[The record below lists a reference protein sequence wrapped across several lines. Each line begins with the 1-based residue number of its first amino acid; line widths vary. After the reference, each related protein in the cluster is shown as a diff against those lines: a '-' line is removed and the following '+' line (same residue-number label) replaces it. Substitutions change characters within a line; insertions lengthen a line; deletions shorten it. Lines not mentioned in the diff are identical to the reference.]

1 VVAIYAIVM
10 QYTYSSQ
17 DHLGARPLKNLT
29 IASLVILVPALAL
42 LSGAEAIAGTYST
55 NFPLTENPISEGGWW
70 IGGKSV
76 GLAWSDFGSVPGL
89 AFGTQL
95 GTSPGVD
102 DDSIAL
108 LTGTWGPDQTVQAT
122 VKTVNQND
130 SISEELEIRLRS
142 TVTANSSTG
151 YECNFSARSS
161 ANAYVQIVR
170 WNGPFGNWTG
180 LDGRSGSSM
189 ALHNG
194 DTITCTISG
203 STITAYINGVQK
215 LQVVDST
222 FTSGNPGIGAYLQ
235 NATGVN
241 ADYGFT
247 SFAASDG
254 ITAGPLPPPQNL
266 RVQ

>member
-1 VVAIYAIVM
+1 
-10 QYTYSSQ
+10 
-17 DHLGARPLKNLT
+17 LKNLT

-42 LSGAEAIAGTYST
+42 LSGAEAIAGTYTT
-55 NFPLTENPISEGGWW
+55 NFPLTENPISENGHW
-70 IGGKSV
+70 IGGKTV
-76 GLAWSDFGSVPGL
+76 GLAWADFRSTPGF
-89 AFGTQL
+89 AFGTQN
-95 GTSPGVD
+95 GWSQGVY

-130 SISEELEIRLRS
+130 SIVEELEIRLRS
-142 TVTANSSTG
+142 TVTANRSTG

-194 DTITCTISG
+194 DTIACSISG

-215 LQVVDST
+215 LQVVDT
-222 FTSGNPGIGAYLQ
+222 TYASGNPGIGAYLQ

-254 ITAGPLPPPQNL
+254 LSGGPLSF